1 MTDVY
6 ADAERL
12 TLARFPNEGWLHIGE
27 VLDDSTN
34 RVFKADIDL
43 TPWADEPSLMLTG
56 FWRHYWAD
64 LTEAPEKLDPATG
77 LVTLGKRFNM
87 VIQSKRP
94 WFIVNAIHALD
105 RPGEWWLDR
114 PNGKLYLW
122 PPKGARRFALSFF
135 DKPFFSL
142 NGVRHFAVPGAAD
155 CAVGQ
160 VMLYYPHEKNSPG
173 VVAAKTRGACV
184 VWSGMRAVCLERCV
198 RPCRRP

>member
-27 VLDDSTN
+27 ILDDSTN
-34 RVFKADIDL
+34 RVFRADIDL
-43 TPWADEPSLMLTG
+43 SSWADEPSLMLTG

-64 LTEAPEKLDPATG
+64 LTFHEMR
-77 LVTLGKRFNM
+77 V
-87 VIQSKRP
+87 
-94 WFIVNAIHALD
+94 
-105 RPGEWWLDR
+105 
-114 PNGKLYLW
+114 
-122 PPKGARRFALSFF
+122 RRFALSSF

-155 CAVGQ
+155 CDVGQ

-184 VWSGMRAVCLERCV
+184 VCSGMRAVCLERCV